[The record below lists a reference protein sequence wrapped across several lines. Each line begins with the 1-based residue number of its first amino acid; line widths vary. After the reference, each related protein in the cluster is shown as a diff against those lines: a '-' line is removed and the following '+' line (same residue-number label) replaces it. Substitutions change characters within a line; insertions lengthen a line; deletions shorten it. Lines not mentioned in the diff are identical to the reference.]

1 MTNLDT
7 VGCVRHSH
15 VQRGGPVEGC
25 GVAEEDSDVFLRRV
39 TICLITG
46 QHLGPVV
53 EYVHMGLVEACSI
66 NVTNVYCDVIVQNR
80 CAPRWAAD
88 IPSHIRG
95 TSSHVMLAA
104 QVQSQVERA
113 VSNFQCH
120 VTCRISVE
128 VDGSV
133 EVKNGDRNA
142 LCGVL
147 NSDVCF
153 QVPLVRV
160 IHHKETVVKG
170 LVEESGIHCQPI
182 LDFVCLVAGAVE
194 VESYE
199 IPCHIESDING
210 FGDGNED
217 IINRGGVL
225 VVGTNAYIPAIHLFS
240 FVRGDIA
247 EEPPFVACSR
257 SRNGNG
263 RLVRVFVWLREV
275 DLHF

>member
-1 MTNLDT
+1 M
-7 VGCVRHSH
+7 
-15 VQRGGPVEGC
+15 
-25 GVAEEDSDVFLRRV
+25 
-39 TICLITG
+39 
-46 QHLGPVV
+46 
-53 EYVHMGLVEACSI
+53 
-66 NVTNVYCDVIVQNR
+66 
-80 CAPRWAAD
+80 
-88 IPSHIRG
+88 
-95 TSSHVMLAA
+95 
-104 QVQSQVERA
+104 
-113 VSNFQCH
+113 
-120 VTCRISVE
+120 
-128 VDGSV
+128 
-133 EVKNGDRNA
+133 
-142 LCGVL
+142 
-147 NSDVCF
+147 
-153 QVPLVRV
+153 PLVRV

-194 VESYE
+194 VESCE

-263 RLVRVFVWLREV
+263 RLVRVFVWLREG